1 MQERIDTIPLTDAFS
16 SGDECPLCY
25 LERQAEQRVIR
36 YVLGSGASYME
47 PEVRGTTDAAGFCR
61 GHYQKMYTYGN
72 MLGNALILQ
81 TYMACLM
88 DEFGELKENFTLL
101 QKRPLLGK
109 RKDAP
114 PEMLTWVRE
123 KNSSCYICARV
134 QQNMDRYYNSFFAM
148 LRDPEFRILVENSRG
163 FCMHHFEEL
172 LAISRERLP
181 NSLREW
187 FYPALLKLMEE
198 NLIRMKQ
205 DLDWFV
211 KKHDYALAGEPW
223 YNSVDAVPRAMQ
235 KMKGGHPADKPY
247 KTDF

>member
-1 MQERIDTIPLTDAFS
+1 MRERIDTIPLTDAFS

-47 PEVRGTTDAAGFCR
+47 PEVRGATDAAGFCR

-88 DEFGELKENFTLL
+88 EEFADLKENFILPE
-101 QKRPLLGK
+101 KRPLLGK
-109 RKDAP
+109 RRDAP
-114 PEMLTWVRE
+114 PELLTWARE
-123 KNSSCYICARV
+123 KNGSCFICSRI
-134 QQNMDRYYNSFFAM
+134 QENMDRYYATFFAM
-148 LRDPEFRILVENSRG
+148 IKDAEFRSLVENSKG
-163 FCMHHFEEL
+163 FCMHHFAQLMEH
-172 LAISRERLP
+172 ARDRLP
-181 NSLREW
+181 NGQREW
-187 FYPALLKLMEE
+187 FYPAVLKLMEE
-198 NLIRMKQ
+198 NLVRMKQ

-211 KKHDYALAGEPW
+211 RKHDYTLAGEPW
-223 YNSVDAVPRAMQ
+223 YNSVDAVSRAMQ

>member
-1 MQERIDTIPLTDAFS
+1 MRERIDTIPLTDAFS

-47 PEVRGTTDAAGFCR
+47 PDVRGATDAAGFCR
-61 GHYQKMYTYGN
+61 VHYEKMYTYGN
-72 MLGNALILQ
+72 MLGNALIIQ

-88 DEFGELKENFTLL
+88 EEFADLKENFTLPE
-101 QKRPLLGK
+101 KRPLIGK

-114 PEMLTWVRE
+114 PEMLTWLQK
-123 KNSSCYICARV
+123 KNSSCFICNRI
-134 QQNMDRYYNSFFAM
+134 QENMDRYYGTFFAM
-148 LRDPEFRILVENSRG
+148 IKDPEFRSLVENSKG
-163 FCMHHFEEL
+163 FCMRHFQEL
-172 LAISRERLP
+172 LEKAQNQLP
-181 NSLREW
+181 NSQREW
-187 FYPALLKLMEE
+187 FYPAVLKLMEE
-198 NLIRMKQ
+198 NILRMKL

-211 KKHDYALAGEPW
+211 KKHDYTHAGEPW
-223 YNSVDAVPRAMQ
+223 YNSQDAVSRAMQ